1 MKYIEEQMKL
11 TQEKDA
17 LVRKQDYFNVIGDL
31 NETTE
36 KIGIVQQKLSH
47 FAVHD
52 GRLFLKCDIL
62 KRFRRQNRGGE
73 NGDRQ
78 PYERAKG
85 VDRPEKQPYGRAY
98 GERRRVCYRPN

>member
-17 LVRKQDYFNVIGDL
+17 LVRKQDYFNVIADL

-36 KIGIVQQKLSH
+36 KIAIVQQKLSH

-52 GRLFLKCDIL
+52 GKQNNIHSYGLLDDKTEEEKLEIDNLMKQLKDLIDQKNNL
-62 KRFRRQNRGGE
+62 TVE
-73 NGDRQ
+73 LM
-78 PYERAKG
+78 AKEEEY
-85 VDRPEKQPYGRAY
+85 VFE
-98 GERRRVCYRPN
+98 